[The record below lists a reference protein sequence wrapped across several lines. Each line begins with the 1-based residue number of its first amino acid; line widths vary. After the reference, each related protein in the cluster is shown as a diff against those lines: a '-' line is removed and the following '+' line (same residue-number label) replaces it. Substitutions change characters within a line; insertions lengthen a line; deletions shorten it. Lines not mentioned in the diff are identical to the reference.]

1 MTLLGRVGNTED
13 VARVV
18 AFFASDDSR
27 FMTGTYVPVNSGI
40 LMH

>member
-1 MTLLGRVGNTED
+1 MTLLGCVGNTED